1 LKSYRKYF
9 YRAIDLA
16 YPDTAVFI
24 KQATESHYTFISKD
38 VAFAKRSPNPIDR
51 RLDFC
56 AYFLSLIKV
65 LEERGETY
73 EAIRKICLDITIEMV
88 RPKHKL
94 SAFSKKI
101 FPLLTNTWLGKL
113 MIKKL
118 QRKAILNPHPLGF
131 KAEIIMDPNE
141 TFGLGYGIDILECG
155 ICKLFQ
161 QYEMGRYAKILCEV
175 DEITSAQAGLQLVRT
190 GTIAN
195 GAVKCDFR
203 YRKRPRL
210 A

>member
-1 LKSYRKYF
+1 MKSYRKYF
-9 YRAIDLA
+9 YREIGLA
-16 YPDTAVFI
+16 YPGASALI
-24 KQATESHYTFISKD
+24 KEATESHYAVISKD

-65 LEERGETY
+65 LEERGERY

-101 FPLLTNTWLGKL
+101 FPLLTNTWLGRII
-113 MIKKL
+113 IKIL
-118 QRKAILNPHPLGF
+118 QQKAILNPHPLGF
-131 KAEIIMDPNE
+131 KARVITDPNE

-161 QYEMGRYAKILCEV
+161 KHEMGMYAKILCEV
-175 DEITSAQAGLQLVRT
+175 DEITTAHAGLQLIRT

-195 GAVKCDFR
+195 GAEKCDFR
-203 YRKRPRL
+203 YRRHPGR

>member
-1 LKSYRKYF
+1 VKTYLKYF
-9 YRAIDLA
+9 YAAIDQA
-16 YPDTAVFI
+16 YPESAVQI
-24 KQATESHYTFISKD
+24 KHATELHYTIIAKD
-38 VAFAKRSPNPIDR
+38 IAFAKRSPNPIDR

-65 LEERGETY
+65 LEERGEQY

-88 RPKHKL
+88 RPKNKL
-94 SAFSKKI
+94 SFFGRKI
-101 FPLLTNTWLGKL
+101 FPQLTNTWLGRV
-113 MIKKL
+113 MIKVL
-118 QRKAILNPHPLGF
+118 QRKAILIPDPLSF
-131 KAEIIMDPNE
+131 KALVITDPNE

-161 QYEMGRYAKILCEV
+161 KHEMGRYAKILCEV
-175 DEITSAQAGLQLVRT
+175 DEITTAHAGLQLIRT

-195 GAVKCDFR
+195 GAPKCDFR
-203 YRKRPRL
+203 YRRHPRR

>member
-1 LKSYRKYF
+1 MKTYRKYF
-9 YRAIDLA
+9 YSAIDHA
-16 YPDTAVFI
+16 YPESAALI
-24 KQATESHYTFISKD
+24 KEATELRYAVISKD
-38 VAFAKRSPNPIDR
+38 ISFAKRSPNPIDR

-65 LEERGETY
+65 LEERGESY
-73 EAIRKICLDITIEMV
+73 EVIRRICLDITLEMV
-88 RPKHKL
+88 RPKNKL
-94 SAFSKKI
+94 SDIGKKI

-113 MIKKL
+113 MISVL
-118 QRKAILNPHPLGF
+118 QKKAIQNAHPLGF
-131 KAEIIMDPNE
+131 KAQIITDRKK

-161 QYEMGRYAKILCEV
+161 KHEMGQFAKILCEV
-175 DEITSAQAGLQLVRT
+175 DEITSAHAGLQLIRM

-203 YRKRPRL
+203 YRRV
-210 A
+210 